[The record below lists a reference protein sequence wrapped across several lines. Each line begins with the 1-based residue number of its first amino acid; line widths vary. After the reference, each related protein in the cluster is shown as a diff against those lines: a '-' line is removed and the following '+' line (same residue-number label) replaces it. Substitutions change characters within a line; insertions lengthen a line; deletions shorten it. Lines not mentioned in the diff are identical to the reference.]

1 MESELKLNTEKW
13 DLKLDDEIKYITSIE
28 KNFTYILTQN
38 FFCIYDKSKD
48 NLIKH
53 PIPENNNPILN
64 SKINDDFINNRI
76 WPDKLGI
83 HIIFKLDG
91 ICYYYNNIFKDKKK
105 VIKQLKLISEEN
117 KEYIEPLAL
126 SFNDINKN
134 PKNTDEIIF
143 TDFNSVIYTLNIK
156 AEENGEVF
164 EKISKI
170 FDIKSIK
177 NINLENNLV
186 NKENEENKD
195 NDELDRYLEDNYF
208 IIEKDDKIFDIRM
221 FIREEK
227 VLIGKK
233 IQIIKNYFILAIS
246 KRIIFQFKG
255 KNSIHEIFSK
265 YKKDT
270 NTINVKKLI
279 LDCKIFPKVNKI
291 QLVNPRLQTYK
302 SKNKKQNFFSWNN
315 EVGFTF
321 WEITTE
327 KIEEKNDVNIQKL
340 PLAQKDFN
348 LYRYIKIKSDGNF
361 ENKPCPLACISSAR
375 CIYFLYNDCLVIIN
389 TLTNNIIHIEY
400 FKEEKYF
407 DMFFNPDMNRILIYS
422 TNKIIKLSLEHE
434 FNNLWKDYVQK
445 GDYDLAIQNYPI
457 EDEKFKSQLRKLKAN
472 LLFQKKDYESAG
484 LEYTLSD
491 ENFEHVCMKFF
502 KLNDINHLFNYLN
515 LVNKINLAKI
525 EEDKKNEEN
534 KDVFLIQKYL
544 INTWLLEL
552 ILEKIDDCA
561 NNGSKINDDKISNK
575 NLRQI
580 INESGYIDSKDY
592 LDKLVVFYA
601 IRNFGTHEDFVE
613 FAGLKNDY
621 KAIIFDMVNHKAY
634 SDAIQNLIDYMSYDT
649 NENYLKKLIKIFFM
663 YINIFVKESPKQV
676 IELLDEYHYL
686 IENPKEIISI
696 IINLDDIYN
705 NKMDEETF
713 DNVLNLIKK
722 LISIYEKD
730 RKVEGL
736 KIDDSVKQN
745 LYNLY
750 ILYLSKSYKEEH
762 DKELKDYL
770 KTLIKEMNKPKNKY
784 SFNKNNQNIKI
795 YFDFSFAE
803 ILFKNN
809 KSSMALLYCLKKQ
822 YYKSISYAVK
832 CPQKNISIFIA
843 NSIPDPKKK
852 KEIWL
857 SLFNYYKSE
866 GIQIIEDILKESKG
880 ILTITDILPHL
891 MGNVQLKDI
900 ETNLNKYIDE
910 YEIKLRKLKRDIK
923 EFAKSEEILDKK
935 ISKFNGYGKK
945 NLKIKLEEINCSICL
960 RNLEENNFFL
970 FPCQHAFDLDCL
982 INLLFYF
989 DNKRIGDENFK
1000 NKMRS
1005 IKGILDVLEKAQAFK
1020 NKINPLEKKNSLSVS
1035 TKIKNNQNANKAL
1048 FKNLTLKNNI
1058 NILDLDN
1065 EDKILNSTMKEL
1077 DELLN
1082 EECPLCGKELIL
1094 GTQTK
1099 FGDEDDI
1106 EWNV

>member
-64 SKINDDFINNRI
+64 SKINEDFINNRI
-76 WPDKLGI
+76 WPDKSGI

-105 VIKQLKLISEEN
+105 VIKQLKLVSEEN

-156 AEENGEVF
+156 AEENGEVV
-164 EKISKI
+164 EKIIKI

-389 TLTNNIIHIEY
+389 TLTNNIIHIKY

-592 LDKLVVFYA
+592 LDRLVIFFS

-634 SDAIQNLIDYMSYDT
+634 SDAIQNLIEYMSYDT
-649 NENYLKKLIKIFFM
+649 NENYLKKLIKIFFI
-663 YINIFVKESPKQV
+663 YINIFVKQSPKQV
-676 IELLDEYHYL
+676 IELLDEYYYL
-686 IENPKEIISI
+686 IENPKDIISI
-696 IINLDDIYN
+696 IINMDEIYN
-705 NKMDEETF
+705 NKMDDETF
-713 DNVLNLIKK
+713 ENILSLIKK
-722 LISIYEKD
+722 LISLSEKN
-730 RKVEGL
+730 RKGEEL
-736 KIDDSVKQN
+736 KLDDSVRQN

-750 ILYLSKSYKEEH
+750 ILYLSKAYKDEYI
-762 DKELKDYL
+762 KELNNYL
-770 KTLIKEMNKPKNKY
+770 KTLIKEMNKPSNKY
-784 SFNKNNQNIKI
+784 SFNKNNEQTKI

-803 ILFKNN
+803 NLFKKN
-809 KSSMALLYCLKKQ
+809 KSALALLFCLKKQ
-822 YYKSISYAVK
+822 YYKSISYAFK
-832 CPQKNISIFIA
+832 CSDKKISVFIA

-857 SLFNYYKSE
+857 SVFNNYKSD
-866 GIQIIEDILKESKG
+866 GIQIIEEILKESKG
-880 ILTITDILPHL
+880 VLTITDILPHL

-910 YEIKLRKLKRDIK
+910 YEIKLRKLKSNIK
-923 EFAKSEEILDKK
+923 DFAKSEEILDKK
-935 ISKFNGYGKK
+935 ISKVNNYGKK
-945 NLKIKLEEINCSICL
+945 SLKIKLEEINCSICL
-960 RNLEENNFFL
+960 RNLQENNFFL
-970 FPCQHAFDLDCL
+970 FPCKHAFDLDCL

-1000 NKMRS
+1000 KRMRS
-1005 IKGILDVLEKAQAFK
+1005 IKGILDILEKAQEFK
-1020 NKINPLEKKNSLSVS
+1020 NRINPLDKKNSLRFS
-1035 TKIKNNQNANKAL
+1035 TRIQNNQNTNKAL
-1048 FKNLTLKNNI
+1048 FKNLTIKNNI
-1058 NILDLDN
+1058 NNLDLDK
-1065 EDKILNSTMKEL
+1065 EDKLINSTMNEL

-1082 EECPLCGKELIL
+1082 EECPLCGNELIL